1 MAETETKTKTKTQT
15 KPKTTA
21 QIAKA
26 YFGAIGDRDLDR
38 AVALWKPGSPD
49 IIHGIASM
57 TAPAEIKAFFSSVFD
72 AFPDWEFEILE
83 LAASGKHAACRW
95 RMTGTFTGPGRFQ
108 GLAPTGARMVM
119 EGCDMLRVED
129 GQIVENNAYTN
140 GAQVAQQLGLLPQS
154 GSTADRAMTGA
165 FNAKT
170 AAAEAIR
177 KLRQR

>member
-1 MAETETKTKTKTQT
+1 MAATETKTE

-26 YFGAIGDRDLDR
+26 YFGAIADRDLDL
-38 AVALWKPGSPD
+38 AVSLWKPGSRD
-49 IIHGIASM
+49 LIHGIAEM
-57 TAPAEIKAFFSSVFD
+57 TAPNEIKAFFTSMYA

-83 LAASGKHAACRW
+83 LASSGKNAACRW
-95 RMTGTFTGPGRFQ
+95 RTTGTFAGPGRFQ
-108 GLAPTGARMVM
+108 GLAPTGASIVM

-140 GAQVAQQLGLLPQS
+140 GALVAQQLGLLPPQ
-154 GSTADRAMTGA
+154 GSTADRVITGA

-170 AAAEAIR
+170 ATVAAVR
-177 KLRQR
+177 KLRER

>member
-1 MAETETKTKTKTQT
+1 MK
-15 KPKTTA
+15 
-21 QIAKA
+21 
-26 YFGAIGDRDLDR
+26 
-38 AVALWKPGSPD
+38 
-49 IIHGIASM
+49 
-57 TAPAEIKAFFSSVFD
+57 APAEIKAFFSSLFD

-95 RMTGTFTGPGRFQ
+95 RTTGTFIGPGRFQ
-108 GLAPTGARMVM
+108 GLAPTGARVVM

-140 GAQVAQQLGLLPQS
+140 GALRRPAARPAAAA

-170 AAAEAIR
+170 AAAERDPQAPR
-177 KLRQR
+177 ER